1 VVLLVQLP
9 PLAVVAVAAV
19 EAVMPLLARVHLL
32 LRNSNA
38 QRHKQSLGCVK
49 APSLF

>member
-9 PLAVVAVAAV
+9 SLAVVAVAAV
-19 EAVMPLLARVHLL
+19 VAVVQPRLL

>member
-9 PLAVVAVAAV
+9 LLAVVAAVAAV
-19 EAVMPLLARVHLL
+19 AAVQPRLL

>member
-9 PLAVVAVAAV
+9 LLAVVVAVV
-19 EAVMPLLARVHLL
+19 VVQPRLL

>member
-1 VVLLVQLP
+1 LVVLLVQLP
-9 PLAVVAVAAV
+9 LLAVAVVAVV
-19 EAVMPLLARVHLL
+19 VVQPRLL